1 MNRSYDVM
9 VAGHLCLDIIPLFP
23 DTGARQIQ
31 EILSPGKLVNVGNAK
46 ISTGGPVSNTGINMK
61 TLGNKVCF
69 CACVGDDVLG
79 QLTVNLLKASGNAE
93 GIGAVKGAASS
104 YTVVLA
110 PRGIDRIFLHN
121 PGTNNYFG
129 AENLDLK
136 LIQQCRHF
144 HLGYPPLM
152 ARMFADE
159 GKELAKIFK
168 IAKEAGATTSS
179 DMTLPDPASPSG
191 KAPWRKILEN
201 ILPYIDIYVPSIEE
215 TFYMLYPEEFLK
227 MKAEHHNAE
236 LIDYINPKQ
245 YSKLADEIISMGAK
259 MTTLKS
265 GHRGFYIKTAS
276 KSVFKNLGAAQP
288 GDFDNWANRELW
300 APAYQVEK
308 FGSATG
314 SGDSSIAG
322 LLTGY
327 LNGNT
332 IEQSLKYA
340 TCLGYQNVCVLDAVS
355 GIKDLKTTKEMIRS
369 DMPMIDTHLDG
380 NGWKYNQDL
389 KIFSGIK
396 DKLSL
401 ATNELKKSFTIVER

>member
-1 MNRSYDVM
+1 MNRQYDVM

-23 DTGARQIQ
+23 DTGARQIE
-31 EILSPGKLVNVGNAK
+31 EIMCPGKLVNVENAK

-79 QLTVNLLKASGNAE
+79 QLTINLLKASGNSD
-93 GIGAVKGAASS
+93 GIHSLNNKASS
-104 YTVVLA
+104 YTVVVA
-110 PRGIDRIFLHN
+110 PPGIDRIFLHN

-129 AENLDLK
+129 PENLDPK
-136 LIQQCRHF
+136 LISQCRHF

-152 ARMFADE
+152 DRMFINE
-159 GKELAKIFK
+159 GKELAEIFK
-168 IAKEAGATTSS
+168 IAKETGATTSC

-201 ILPYIDIYVPSIEE
+201 ILPYIDIHVPSIEE
-215 TFYMLYPEEFLK
+215 TFYMLYPQDFIK
-227 MKAEHHNAE
+227 MKAEHNNAD
-236 LIDYINPKQ
+236 LIDFITLQQ
-245 YSKLADEIISMGAK
+245 YSMIADEILSMGAK

-265 GHRGFYIKTAS
+265 GHRGFYIKTSS
-276 KSVFKNLGAAQP
+276 KDIFDGLGAAKP
-288 GDFDNWANRELW
+288 GDLDNWADRELW
-300 APAYQVEK
+300 APAFKVEK

-327 LNGNT
+327 LKGLT
-332 IEQSLKYA
+332 IEESLKYA

-355 GIKDLKTTKEMIRS
+355 GIKDWKTTTDMIKS
-369 DMPMIDTHLDG
+369 CMPMIDVRLNDSS
-380 NGWKYNQDL
+380 WK
-389 KIFSGIK
+389 FSESH
-396 DKLSL
+396 KLWISPNDSVL
-401 ATNELKKSFTIVER
+401 S